1 VLAAVGA
8 WYDREAPRIE
18 ESRMQLYF
26 TGREA
31 WRSWLADHH
40 QTERE
45 VWLIFY
51 KAHAGK
57 LSISYEAAV
66 EEALCF
72 GWIDSII
79 KKLDGRRYMRKF
91 TPRTNTRKW
100 SASNLARVKRLV
112 NAGLMTDVGLA
123 KLDPGVE
130 PQAPPAT
137 KDWPMPRFFS
147 RALANNRTAR
157 ENFDRL
163 APSHKRSYI
172 IWLTTAKRPETRA
185 RRVVEAISSLR
196 RNRKLG
202 LK

>member
-1 VLAAVGA
+1 
-8 WYDREAPRIE
+8 
-18 ESRMQLYF
+18 MQLSF
-26 TGREA
+26 TDREA

-40 QTERE
+40 QTKRE

-51 KAHAGK
+51 KAHTGK
-57 LSISYEAAV
+57 RSIAYDAAV

-79 KKLDGRRYMRKF
+79 KKLDDRRYMRKF
-91 TPRTNTRKW
+91 TPRTNTGKW

-112 NAGLMTDVGLA
+112 NAGLMTDIGLA
-123 KLDPGVE
+123 RLDPGVE
-130 PQAPPAT
+130 PQVPPARKHRT
-137 KDWPMPRFFS
+137 MPRFFV
-147 RALANNRTAR
+147 RALANERTAR

-163 APSHKRSYI
+163 TPSHKRSYI
-172 IWLTTAKRPETRA
+172 GWLTAAKRPETRA
-185 RRVVEAISSLR
+185 RRVEEAISLLR